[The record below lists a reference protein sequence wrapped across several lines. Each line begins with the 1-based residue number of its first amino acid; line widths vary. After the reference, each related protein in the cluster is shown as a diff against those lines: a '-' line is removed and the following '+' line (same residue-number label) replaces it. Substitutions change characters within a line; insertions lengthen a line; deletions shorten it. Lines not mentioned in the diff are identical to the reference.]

1 MRMIDL
7 EACPGCAGER
17 FREVYAYND
26 LVDWPGPEARAIET
40 SAFCACD
47 GCGLFFARRRQD
59 LDSAAEFYAA
69 FARLEHRHYATYPLP
84 AAYVRGKE
92 KRAAQI
98 CGFLDQHHLLR
109 PDLDV
114 LHLRCDGG
122 TLLAHLRAEW
132 GVSGLFGLDYFDSN
146 LRHAAEV
153 LRLEHIAPLD
163 AGRGLIPFERRFD
176 LIIANHMLTHALDP
190 RRLLAT
196 IRERLK
202 PDGAVYFYNE
212 VDHEALMAPGSE
224 LLAGGINAFHK
235 QLFTRLSLAHLLR
248 GAGFGFEAIQGQGSW
263 LAVLARPGGEG
274 PPAALPD
281 PEEIARLEA
290 MFAGWAAA
298 HERRRVARR
307 RRRALVAWV
316 GPQRYQRAA
325 ATYRTLRGLARLGTR
340 RPPDP

>member
-1 MRMIDL
+1 MRMVELD
-7 EACPGCAGER
+7 ACPACAGKR

-26 LVDWPGPEARAIET
+26 LADWPGPEARAIET

-59 LDSAAEFYAA
+59 LDSAAEFYAT
-69 FARLEHRHYATYPLP
+69 FARFEHRHYATYPLP

-92 KRAAQI
+92 KRAVQI
-98 CGFLDQHHLLR
+98 CALLDQHRLLR
-109 PDLDV
+109 PDLAV

-122 TLLAHLRAEW
+122 TLLAHLRATW

-146 LRHAAEV
+146 LRHAREV
-153 LRLEHIAPLD
+153 LRLEHVGPLD
-163 AGRGLIPFERRFD
+163 PGHGLIPFERRFN

-196 IRERLK
+196 IRERLE

-224 LLAGGINAFHK
+224 LLAGGINTFHK
-235 QLFTRLSLAHLLR
+235 QLLTRLSLAHLL
-248 GAGFGFEAIQGQGSW
+248 GAAGFGFESIQGQGSW
-263 LAVLARPGGEG
+263 LAVLAKPGAAS

-281 PEEIARLEA
+281 TDEVRRLQA
-290 MFAGWAAA
+290 MFSAWAVA
-298 HERRRVARR
+298 HEHRRAVRRV
-307 RRRALVAWV
+307 LVAWM
-316 GPQRYQRAA
+316 GPQRYQRTAA
-325 ATYRTLRGLARLGTR
+325 AYRTLRGLARLGAR